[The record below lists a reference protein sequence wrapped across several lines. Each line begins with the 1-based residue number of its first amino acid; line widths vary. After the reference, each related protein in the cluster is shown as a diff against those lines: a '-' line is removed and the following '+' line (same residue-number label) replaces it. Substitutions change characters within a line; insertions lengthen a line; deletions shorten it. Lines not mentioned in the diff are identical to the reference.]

1 MQQEVQAMASQQQSH
16 PDSSNPDSSNQN
28 SSQENPMSEPEQS
41 PGTEPASALIQADL
55 VIRNIGQLVTVA
67 QSPILGAEGR
77 LQIIPNGAIAAH
89 MGRIVWIG
97 PEHLL
102 EQAVDARHADLI
114 DAEGHT
120 ATPGFVDSHTHL
132 IFAGNRA
139 QEFHLRHQGVS
150 YAELAAQGRGIL
162 STVRATRAASPEALT
177 NLAHQRLERFRACG
191 TTTLEAKTGY
201 GLNLETEA
209 TCLRILNELN
219 NNPLIQ
225 PLIPTFLGAHTLPP
239 EYKDRREAYVD
250 LVVEEMLPAF
260 AGHARF
266 CDVFCEKSAFTLEES
281 QRILSRARELG
292 YLLKIHAE
300 QLSPSGGARLAAE
313 LGATS
318 ADHLDYASGDDLDAL
333 REAGVIATLL
343 PGCSFTLST
352 PYPSAR
358 PLLDR
363 GLIVALATDYNPG
376 TSYCENMQMMLDLGI
391 SAMGMTLEEALE
403 ATTINGA
410 RALAF
415 ADEAGSLE
423 VGKRCDLILWDMRDY
438 HELGYHFGVNL
449 VDQVFI
455 AGIH

>member
-1 MQQEVQAMASQQQSH
+1 MASPQQSH
-16 PDSSNPDSSNQN
+16 QAPSNQDSSNQD
-28 SSQENPMSEPEQS
+28 SSAASVRSAPEQS
-41 PGTEPASALIQADL
+41 SGNEPASALIPADL

-77 LQIIPNGAIAAH
+77 LQIIPNGAVAAH

-97 PEHLL
+97 PERLL
-102 EQAVDARHADLI
+102 AQSVDARHATML
-114 DAEGHT
+114 DAEGHP

-139 QEFHLRHQGVS
+139 EEFHLRHQGIS
-150 YAELAAQGRGIL
+150 YAELAAQGLGIL
-162 STVRATRAASPEALT
+162 STVRATRATTQQELT
-177 NLAHQRLERFRACG
+177 HLAWHRLERFRAYG

-201 GLNLETEA
+201 GLNLTTEA
-209 TCLRILNELN
+209 TCLRILNEFN
-219 NNPLIQ
+219 ASPLGQ

-239 EYKDRREAYVD
+239 EYKDQREKYVD
-250 LVVEEMLPAF
+250 LIVEEMLPAF
-260 AGHARF
+260 AGLARF
-266 CDVFCEKSAFTLEES
+266 CDVFCEKSAFSLEES
-281 QRILSRARELG
+281 RRILSKAKEQG

-313 LGATS
+313 LGAAS
-318 ADHLDYASGDDLDAL
+318 ADHLDFASDDDLDAL
-333 REAGVIATLL
+333 REANVVGTLL

-358 PLLDR
+358 RLLDR
-363 GLIVALATDYNPG
+363 GLTVALATDFNPG
-376 TSYCENMQMMLDLGI
+376 TSYCENMQMMLALGI

-403 ATTINGA
+403 AATINGA

-423 VGKRCDLILWDMRDY
+423 VGKRCDLILWNMHDY
-438 HELGYHFGVNL
+438 QELGYHFGINL

-455 AGIH
+455 AGIHYAKEP